1 MMAIEMS
8 APPIAA
14 VVAQISNS
22 SLFQSRLVSMIVRM
36 TVSFPLRV
44 ADLLLCLSSAACRTG
59 QPVIETRSAVPV
71 DDPSFTILRAES
83 PGQGPLFPKDAA
95 FNEARRSASLD
106 DTARMLAGLTA
117 SGGDA
122 YRDVR
127 SSQPWLDHA
136 SRLDE
141 LWADY
146 EGRHERPIRA
156 WAAGAMPD
164 LARSGTVFYPFS
176 GPDFLFANAF
186 FPHAETTVL
195 CGLEPAEPLPDLSS
209 LTLGDIENGLSGL
222 RHALNNVLQLSYF
235 ITKDMRNDLQ
245 STRFRGV
252 LPVLLVFLARSGHT
266 VESVDA
272 VRLDAGGQPV
282 LVSSSGNAAPGLLI
296 RARSPGA
303 GMRRIF
309 YFRQDLSNDTI
320 KPGAPFLAFIS
331 QLGWPPAFTKSASYL
346 MHEESFSNI
355 RSFLLQ
361 NCRAIV
367 QDPSGVPYRHLVEAG
382 LDVKMYGSYQGT
394 LDIFSEHSQP
404 DLIEAN
410 RQQPAG
416 PLDFGIGYLYR
427 PATTSLM
434 VARARR

>member
-1 MMAIEMS
+1 MTS
-8 APPIAA
+8 AELSRAA
-14 VVAQISNS
+14 AW
-22 SLFQSRLVSMIVRM
+22 
-36 TVSFPLRV
+36 
-44 ADLLLCLSSAACRTG
+44 ALCLLSAACRTS
-59 QPVIETRSAVPV
+59 PPSIETRAAIPAEGE
-71 DDPSFTILRAES
+71 PSLTILRAEP
-83 PGQGPLFPKDAA
+83 PGGSSLFPTDAA
-95 FNEARRSASLD
+95 LIEARRSASLD
-106 DTARMLAGLTA
+106 DTARMLAGLPA
-117 SGGDA
+117 SRGDA
-122 YRDVR
+122 YPDVR
-127 SSQPWLDHA
+127 ASQPWLDHA

-146 EGRHERPIRA
+146 EGRHQRPIRA

-164 LARSGTVFYPFS
+164 LARSGTLFYPFS

-186 FPHAETTVL
+186 FPHAEATVL

-209 LTLGDIENGLSGL
+209 LAAGDIDNGLAGL
-222 RHALNNVLQLSYF
+222 RQALNNVLQLSYF
-235 ITKDMRNDLQ
+235 ITKDMRSDLQ
-245 STRFRGV
+245 ATRFRGV

-272 VRLDAGGQPV
+272 VRLEAGGQPV
-282 LVSSSGNAAPGLLI
+282 LTVSEGKAVPGLLI
-296 RARSPGA
+296 RARSPG
-303 GMRRIF
+303 GDMRRVF

-361 NCRAIV
+361 HCRAIV
-367 QDPSGVPYRHLVEAG
+367 QDPSGVPYRHLVAAG
-382 LDVKMYGSYQGT
+382 LDVRLFGSYQGT

-416 PLDFGIGYLYR
+416 PLEFGIGYLYR
-427 PATTSLM
+427 PETTSLM